1 MRAVERFGP
10 VGIMHPVLGL
20 LEKTKGRNVAAR
32 SGAASA
38 YIDLWHRGLAE
49 AVAALGEPAFPAALE
64 RALRHLVSF
73 GMMNGFA
80 YAPGGKAFDLDN
92 TRIAGDRTIIV
103 DHYLAGAYILDPFY
117 DAVRAGRDGVLVMR
131 RLAPD
136 RFAET
141 EYYRRHYR
149 ATGIIDEI
157 GFILKLRHADA
168 VLSLSRIGD
177 THPFSTRD
185 IARLESA
192 APLLIA
198 LAERHWRERFT
209 LPGEDERA
217 VPTIGHPLL
226 SKRELE
232 IVTLI
237 LKGHSTYSIAATLG
251 LSPNTVK
258 VHRRQTY
265 AKLTISSQ
273 AELFHLFLSR
283 S

>member
-1 MRAVERFGP
+1 M
-10 VGIMHPVLGL
+10 LGL
-20 LEKTKGRNVAAR
+20 LEKTRGKNVTAR
-32 SGAASA
+32 SGAAGA
-38 YIDLWHRGLAE
+38 YIDLWHSSLAV
-49 AVAALGEPAFPAALE
+49 AVAALGEAAFPEALE
-64 RALRHLVSF
+64 RSLRHLVSF
-73 GMMNGFA
+73 EMMNGFA

-92 TRIAGDRTIIV
+92 ARIVGDRTTIV

-117 DAVRAGRDGVLVMR
+117 DAVRSGRNGVLIMR

-136 RFAET
+136 RFTET

-149 ATGIIDEI
+149 ATGIVDEI

-168 VLSLSRIGD
+168 VLSLSRMGGAR
-177 THPFSTRD
+177 PFSNRD
-185 IARLESA
+185 ITRLESA
-192 APLLIA
+192 APLLKA

-209 LPGEDERA
+209 LPGEGERA
-217 VPTIGHPLL
+217 APTISHPLL

-237 LKGHSTYSIAATLG
+237 LKGHSSYSIAATLG

-258 VHRRQTY
+258 VHRRQAY

-283 S
+283 R

>member
-1 MRAVERFGP
+1 
-10 VGIMHPVLGL
+10 
-20 LEKTKGRNVAAR
+20 VAAR
-32 SGAASA
+32 SGAAGA
-38 YIDLWHRGLAE
+38 YIDLWHAGLAE
-49 AVAALGEPAFPAALE
+49 AVAALGEPAFPEALE
-64 RALRHLVSF
+64 RSLRHLVSF
-73 GMMNGFA
+73 EMMNGFA
-80 YAPGGKAFDLDN
+80 YAPGGRAFDLDN
-92 TRIAGDRTIIV
+92 ERLAGDRTTIV
-103 DHYLAGAYILDPFY
+103 EHYLAGAYILDPFY
-117 DAVRAGRDGVLVMR
+117 DAVRLGREGMLVMR

-136 RFAET
+136 RFTET

-168 VLSLSRIGD
+168 VLSLSRMGD
-177 THPFSTRD
+177 AKPFSNRD
-185 IARLESA
+185 ITRLESA
-192 APLLIA
+192 APLLTA

-209 LPGEDERA
+209 LPGEDGRA
-217 VPTIGHPLL
+217 AAAISHPLL

-237 LKGHSTYSIAATLG
+237 LKGHSTYSIAARLG

-283 S
+283 R

>member
-1 MRAVERFGP
+1 M
-10 VGIMHPVLGL
+10 LGL
-20 LEKTKGRNVAAR
+20 VFDKRGINVTTKA
-32 SGAASA
+32 GAAT
-38 YIDLWHRGLAE
+38 YIDLWNAALAE
-49 AVAALGEPAFPAALE
+49 AVAELGEPAFPAALE

-73 GMMNGFA
+73 EMMNGFA

-92 TRIAGDRTIIV
+92 ERIVGDRTTIV

-117 DAVRAGRDGVLVMR
+117 DAVRREPGAGVLVMR

-136 RFAET
+136 RFADT
-141 EYYRRHYR
+141 EYYRRHYQ
-149 ATGIIDEI
+149 ATGIADEI

-168 VLSLSRIGD
+168 VLSLSRIGAV
-177 THPFSTRD
+177 PAFSRRD

-192 APLLIA
+192 APLVRA
-198 LAERHWRERFT
+198 LAERHWHARFN
-209 LPGEDERA
+209 PPAEDEKA
-217 VPTIGHPLL
+217 AATISHPLL

-237 LKGHSTYSIAATLG
+237 LKGHSTYSIAAVLG

-258 VHRRQTY
+258 VHRRQAY
-265 AKLTISSQ
+265 AKLNISSQ

-283 S
+283 R

>member
-1 MRAVERFGP
+1 
-10 VGIMHPVLGL
+10 
-20 LEKTKGRNVAAR
+20 VAAG
-32 SGAASA
+32 SDGAGG
-38 YIDLWHRGLAE
+38 YIDQWNAGLAA
-49 AVAALGEPAFPAALE
+49 AVSLLGESGFPAALE
-64 RALRHLVSF
+64 RALRQLVSF
-73 GMMNGFA
+73 EMMNGFA

-92 TRIAGDRTIIV
+92 ERIVGDRTTIV

-117 DAVRAGRDGVLVMR
+117 DAVHNPPPGGMLIMR
-131 RLAPD
+131 KLAPD

-141 EYYRRHYR
+141 EYYRRHYQ
-149 ATGIIDEI
+149 ATGIVDEI
-157 GFILKLRHADA
+157 GFVLRLRDADA
-168 VLSLSRIGD
+168 VLSLSRMGEV
-177 THPFSTRD
+177 PAFSRRD

-192 APLLIA
+192 APVVRA
-198 LAERHWRERFT
+198 LAERHWHAR
-209 LPGEDERA
+209 LDPAGGEDA
-217 VPTIGHPLL
+217 AATISHPLL

-258 VHRRQTY
+258 VHRRQAY

-283 S
+283 R

>member
-1 MRAVERFGP
+1 M
-10 VGIMHPVLGL
+10 
-20 LEKTKGRNVAAR
+20 AAG
-32 SGAASA
+32 SGAAGAS
-38 YIDLWHRGLAE
+38 IDLWHAGLAE
-49 AVAALGEPAFPAALE
+49 AVSLIGEDGFPAALE
-64 RALRHLVSF
+64 CALRHLVPF
-73 GMMNGFA
+73 QMMNGFA

-92 TRIAGDRTIIV
+92 ARIVGDRTTIV

-117 DAVRAGRDGVLVMR
+117 DAVRTLPPEGLLVMR

-141 EYYRRHYR
+141 EYYRRHYQ
-149 ATGIIDEI
+149 ATGILDEV
-157 GFILKLRHADA
+157 GFILKLRDVDA
-168 VLSLSRIGD
+168 VLSLSRIGAV
-177 THPFSTRD
+177 PAFSRRD

-192 APLLIA
+192 APVVRA
-198 LAERHWRERFT
+198 LAERHWHARFT
-209 LPGEDERA
+209 PSSGSEA
-217 VPTIGHPLL
+217 AAATISHPLL

-251 LSPNTVK
+251 VSPNTVK
-258 VHRRQTY
+258 VHRRQAY

-283 S
+283 R